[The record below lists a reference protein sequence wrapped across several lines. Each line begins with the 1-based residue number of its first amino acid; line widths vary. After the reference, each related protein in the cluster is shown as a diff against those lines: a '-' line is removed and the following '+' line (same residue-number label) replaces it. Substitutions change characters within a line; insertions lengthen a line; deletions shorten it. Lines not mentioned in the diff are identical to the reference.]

1 MKVCKITLYVYADND
16 EEAKNLE
23 DSLLDF
29 VLDKRDQG
37 IAVKASKLSSALARF
52 KDNVIINNY
61 LK

>member
-1 MKVCKITLYVYADND
+1 MKVCKITLYVYADTD
-16 EEAKNLE
+16 DEAKSLE

-37 IAVKASKLSSALARF
+37 IAVKASKLSSLLARF

-61 LK
+61 LR